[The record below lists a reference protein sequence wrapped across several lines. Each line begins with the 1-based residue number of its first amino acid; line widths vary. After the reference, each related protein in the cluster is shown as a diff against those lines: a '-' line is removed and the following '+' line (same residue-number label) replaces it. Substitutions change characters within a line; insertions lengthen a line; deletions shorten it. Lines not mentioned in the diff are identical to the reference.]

1 MNRPTKSVSAV
12 SSSKILPIA
21 FEHIEETFDYGRDLV
36 CFSHL
41 RWDFVYQRPQ
51 HLMSRFAR
59 DRRVFYVE
67 EPLFGNHS
75 PQLSMRVDSSGVCVV
90 VPLLPNGMTSKPAI
104 SEQRVL
110 VDAMFTDCGIR
121 DCITWYYTPMA
132 RAFTSQLKC
141 RVIVYDCMDELA
153 AFKNA
158 PKELKWHESEL
169 LRAADVVFTGGVSL
183 YEAKKSRHHN
193 IHAMPSGIDIDHFK
207 TARSILYEPRDQR
220 AIPRP
225 RLGFAGVIDERMNID
240 LLAAIS
246 EAHPEW
252 HFVVIGPVVKID
264 PASLPQHPNIHYLG
278 KKPYAELPA
287 YMSGWDVALM
297 PFALN
302 DATRYISPTKTPE
315 YLAAGKPVVST
326 SIRDVVA
333 TYEAKGLVRIADAP
347 EQFAAAIQAALNDR
361 NDAGRFQEWQ
371 AQAEAFL
378 ENMTWDRAWMAM
390 LNLVEQAVSTRDGNR
405 RANAG

>member
-1 MNRPTKSVSAV
+1 MYTNKSVPAV
-12 SSSKILPIA
+12 PSLKKFPIG
-21 FEHIEETFDYGRDLV
+21 FERIEETFDYGRDLV

-59 DRRVFYVE
+59 ECRVFYVE
-67 EPLFGNHS
+67 EPLWGNHS
-75 PQLSMRVDSSGVCVV
+75 PQLSMRIDKSGVCVV
-90 VPLLPNGMTSKPAI
+90 VPLLPEEMRSRSAL
-104 SEQRVL
+104 SVQRRL
-110 VDAMFTDCGIR
+110 LEAMFSDCGIR

-132 RAFTSQLKC
+132 RAFTNQLKC

-153 AFKNA
+153 LFKNA
-158 PKELKWHESEL
+158 PHELKQHESEL
-169 LRAADVVFTGGVSL
+169 LRVADVVFTGGVGL
-183 YEAKKSRHHN
+183 YEAKKSRHRN

-207 TARSILYEPRDQR
+207 TARSILNEPEDQR
-220 AIPRP
+220 SIPHP
-225 RLGFAGVIDERMNID
+225 RLGFAGVIDERMDIE
-240 LLAAIS
+240 LISAIS
-246 EAHPEW
+246 EVHPEW
-252 HFVVIGPVVKID
+252 HFVFIGPVVKID
-264 PASLPQHPNIHYLG
+264 PGSLPQHPNIHYFG
-278 KKPYAELPA
+278 QKPYAELPA

-333 TYEAKGLVRIADAP
+333 TYEARGLVRIADDP
-347 EQFAAAIQAALNDR
+347 EEFSSAIQAALNDTA
-361 NDAGRFQEWQ
+361 DVARFQQWQ

-378 ENMTWDRAWMAM
+378 ANMTWDRTWMAM
-390 LNLVEQAVSTRDGNR
+390 LDLVESAISTRDGNR
-405 RANAG
+405 CANAG